1 MPAPRSRI
9 VYAVALLLVIA
20 AGLGSRIFAR
30 YLPAFVAAYAGD
42 TLYATMM
49 FVLFGIAAPRWSTAR
64 LAGAA
69 LAVSC
74 AIEVSQLYHAPWID
88 AVRRTLPGAL
98 VLGYGFLW
106 SDLACYVAGVALGA
120 GVEATVVHLAAPE
133 PQR

>member
-1 MPAPRSRI
+1 MPAPRAR
-9 VYAVALLLVIA
+9 VAYAAALLLVVA
-20 AGLGSRIFAR
+20 AGLGSRVFGR
-30 YLPAFVAAYAGD
+30 YLPTFVATYAGD
-42 TLYATMM
+42 TLYATMV

-64 LAGAA
+64 VGGAA

-88 AVRRTLPGAL
+88 AIRATIPGAL

-120 GVEATVVHLAAPE
+120 GVERLGRRPS
-133 PQR
+133 